1 MILLLCFDLLR
12 SHLEYCVQN
21 MELLD
26 QVLAPTNNL
35 GLQKLTIF
43 STAIITRFLF
53 ACLFVV
59 STVVHILHKK
69 NHF

>member
-1 MILLLCFDLLR
+1 MILPLCFDLLR

-26 QVLAPTNNL
+26 QVLAPINNL
-35 GLQKLTIF
+35 SLQKLTVF

-53 ACLFVV
+53 VCLFVV
-59 STVVHILHKK
+59 STVVHILYKK
-69 NHF
+69 SHF